1 MASNSPRSIVNIR
14 IENSSLSPCGKFRR
28 EGSSLG
34 VPEHTTGLSLWVS
47 ANAGGILKAA
57 STPTPI
63 PGAFVDLEQ
72 SQQSLE
78 QSWEVYQLSVQVLN
92 QRLWETAR

>member
-1 MASNSPRSIVNIR
+1 MTWLPMASNSPRSIVNIR

-78 QSWEVYQLSVQVLN
+78 QS
-92 QRLWETAR
+92 